1 MRSILALIGIAVLGF
16 IFILQKKDVPETTIV
31 KTKPAELRRM
41 NQVSQN
47 NRMKPSPDGAHAVA
61 QNAVQTRKRK

>member
-47 NRMKPSPDGAHAVA
+47 NRMKPSPDGTHAVA

>member
-1 MRSILALIGIAVLGF
+1 MRSILALISIAVLGF
-16 IFILQKKDVPETTIV
+16 IFILQKKDAPETTIV

>member
-16 IFILQKKDVPETTIV
+16 IFILQKKDAPETTIV

-47 NRMKPSPDGAHAVA
+47 NRMKPSPDGARAVA

>member
-16 IFILQKKDVPETTIV
+16 IFILQKKDAPETTIV

-47 NRMKPSPDGAHAVA
+47 NRMKPSPDGAHVVA
-61 QNAVQTRKRK
+61 QNAAQTRKRK